1 MSGRPDLKY
10 VEYPLIWPNTVEFR
24 LYQTKIA
31 EIASERNTLVIL
43 PTALGKT
50 VISAIAAA
58 KILYN
63 YRNAKVLVMA
73 PTRPLVMQHRRRF
86 ATMLK
91 LGAEDTALLTGKTPP
106 EYRMPVWEGDARVL
120 FSTPQVVKNDLL
132 AKRLTLKEF
141 GLVVFDECHRAVKN
155 YAYTSIAKYYLS
167 QAEYPLVLGMTASPG
182 SDTQRVLNV
191 CKNLFIEHIEY
202 RNEEDP
208 DVQPY
213 LQPIDIEWKRV
224 DLPQE
229 YMAMKALIR
238 TMLNK
243 RLLWL
248 HQRGIIKSSPTYTTR
263 RSLVEAGKE
272 LRLML
277 EERDTEERGGI
288 FTAIITQSLAL
299 TLFHMLELLE
309 TQGVWTLNTFL
320 RKVAQETREKR
331 SYAILVQET
340 EYRKLTT
347 AIDSIQ
353 IDHPKKVL
361 LKRLVREIIDTKPS
375 SRMLVFTQYR
385 ATANH
390 LVSELNTLQGVR
402 ANRFVG
408 QASTLL
414 DKGLTQEEQA
424 ARIEQ
429 LEDGSLNVLVATSIA
444 EEGLDIPAVDQ
455 VIFYEPIPSEI
466 RYIQRRGRT
475 GRKAPGKVTILATN
489 NSLDMIYLYA
499 SRRKIEK
506 MQRIA
511 ENVNNKLQPIIR
523 MHPKPQPN
531 KLTPAELKAI
541 EAKALV
547 ARREPE
553 IIKTEAESL
562 KAFSTKVASA
572 SRKAYTKLLEKGV
585 SGLSMDQLSREMEYE
600 RFNTKTAQDAIRKLM
615 KEQRVK
621 VKRCGTYV
629 ATAAVKPSGK
639 TFKVTIEKIVPG
651 SAVVLIDD
659 QWRARLLP
667 EDYEGPRNLIKKK
680 SRFRAS
686 AHLYRVE
693 GVLHIRVKDV
703 TEILT

>member
-1 MSGRPDLKY
+1 MSRGSDLKY
-10 VEYPLIWPNTVEFR
+10 VEHPMIWLNTVESR

-31 EIASERNTLVIL
+31 EAASERNTLVIL

-50 VISAIAAA
+50 VISAIVAA

-63 YRNAKVLVMA
+63 YRRAKVLVMA

-86 ATMLK
+86 AAMLK

-106 EYRMPVWEGDARVL
+106 EYRIPVWEGDARIL
-120 FSTPQVVKNDLL
+120 FSTPQVVRNDLSER
-132 AKRLTLKEF
+132 RLTLKEY
-141 GLVVFDECHRAVKN
+141 GLLVFDECHRAVKN
-155 YAYTSIAKYYLS
+155 YAYTSIAKSYLS

-182 SDTQRVLNV
+182 SDMQRVLDV
-191 CKNLFIEHIEY
+191 CRNLFIEHIEY
-202 RNEEDP
+202 RNEEAP

-224 DLPQE
+224 DLPEE
-229 YMAMKALIR
+229 YVVMRALIR
-238 TMLNK
+238 SMLNK
-243 RLLWL
+243 RLIWL
-248 HQRGIIKSSPTYTTR
+248 YQRGIIKSRPTYTTR
-263 RSLVEAGKE
+263 RSLIEAGDK

-277 EERDTEERGGI
+277 EERDAEERGGI

-309 TQGVWTLNTFL
+309 TQGMWTLNVFL
-320 RKVAQETREKR
+320 NKVTREKREKR
-331 SYAILVQET
+331 SYAILVNEP
-340 EYRKLTT
+340 EYLKLKTS
-347 AIDSIQ
+347 IDSIRV
-353 IDHPKKVL
+353 DHPKTIV
-361 LKRLVREIIDTKPS
+361 LKRTVREILAAKSS

-390 LVSELNTLQGVR
+390 LVSELNMIPSVR

-499 SRRKIEK
+499 SRRRIEK
-506 MQRIA
+506 MQRIV
-511 ENVNNKLQPIIR
+511 EKVNSKLQPIIR
-523 MHPKPQPN
+523 TRPKPPPSQMT
-531 KLTPAELKAI
+531 LAELTAI
-541 EAKALV
+541 EEKADL
-547 ARREPE
+547 ARMEPE

-562 KAFSTKVASA
+562 KASRTKIARA
-572 SRKAYTKLLEKGV
+572 SRKVYTKLLEQGV
-585 SGLSMDQLSREMEYE
+585 SGFSMDQLAHEFAHEG
-600 RFNTKTAQDAIRKLM
+600 FNTTIVKNAIRKLT
-615 KEQRVK
+615 KEQLVTEKSR
-621 VKRCGTYV
+621 GTYV
-629 ATAAVKPSGK
+629 ATAAVTPSRQ
-639 TFKVTIEKIVPG
+639 TFEVTIEKIVPG

-659 QWRARLLP
+659 QWRARLLS

-693 GVLHIRVKDV
+693 GALYIRVKDV
-703 TEILT
+703 KEILT

>member
-1 MSGRPDLKY
+1 MSGGSKLKH
-10 VEYPLIWPNTVEFR
+10 VEHPLIWPNTVEFR

-31 EIASERNTLVIL
+31 EAASERNTLVIL

-50 VISAIAAA
+50 VISAIVAAE
-58 KILYN
+58 ILYN

-86 ATMLK
+86 ARMLK

-106 EYRMPVWEGDARVL
+106 EYRMPVWEGDARVI

-132 AKRLTLKEF
+132 EKRLTLEEY
-141 GLVVFDECHRAVKN
+141 GLLVFDECHRAVKK

-167 QAEYPLVLGMTASPG
+167 QAKYPLVLGMTASPG
-182 SDTQRVLNV
+182 SNMRRVLDV
-191 CKNLFIEHIEY
+191 CRNLFIEHIEY

-213 LQPIDIEWKRV
+213 IQPIDVKWKRV
-224 DLPQE
+224 DLPRE
-229 YMAMKALIR
+229 YVAMKYLIR
-238 TMLNK
+238 TMLDK

-248 HQRGIIKSSPTYTTR
+248 YQRGIIKSSPKYTTR
-263 RSLVEAGKE
+263 RSLIEAGGE

-277 EERDTEERGGI
+277 EERDAEDRRGI
-288 FTAIITQSLAL
+288 FTAIIAQSLAL

-309 TQGVWTLNTFL
+309 SQGVWTLNTFL
-320 RKVAQETREKR
+320 RKVTQEKREKR
-331 SYAILVQET
+331 SYAILVNEP

-361 LKRLVREIIDTKPS
+361 LKRLVQEILETKPS

-385 ATANH
+385 ATASH

-455 VIFYEPIPSEI
+455 VFFYEPIPSEI

-499 SRRKIEK
+499 SRRRIEK
-506 MQRIA
+506 MRRTA
-511 ENVNNKLQPIIR
+511 ENVNSKLQPIIR
-523 MHPKPQPN
+523 IHPKPTPN
-531 KLTPAELKAI
+531 KLTPAELRALEEKAH
-541 EAKALV
+541 L
-547 ARREPE
+547 ARMEPE

-562 KAFSTKVASA
+562 KAFRTKISSA
-572 SRKAYTKLLEKGV
+572 SRKAYTKLLERGS
-585 SGLSMDQLSREMEYE
+585 SGLSMDQLAHEMEYE
-600 RFNTKTAQDAIRKLM
+600 GVNTTTVKSVIQKLM
-615 KEQRVK
+615 SEQLVKEKSR
-621 VKRCGTYV
+621 GTYM

-639 TFKVTIEKIVPG
+639 TFEVTIEKILPG
-651 SAVVLIDD
+651 SALVLIDD

-667 EDYEGPRNLIKKK
+667 EDYDGPRNLIKKK

-686 AHLYRVE
+686 AQLYRVE
-693 GVLHIRVKDV
+693 GALYIRVKDV